1 MNKKFLFIILILTT
15 LSWHLS
21 LQNNDTIDAETK
33 NTAQISTSEKTSLAP
48 ALVALSHF
56 PLQDPSNNMP
66 LLEWREDLNAVYY
79 ELELFDTIPDD
90 LRLSIDRDSKYFKS
104 NYSLRT
110 ECERYNSRFKNTG
123 QERMWVRNKASVTNL
138 NTLAHISLLAV
149 AVAAITSH
157 SGQSYR
163 KLKTIKRI
171 A

>member
-1 MNKKFLFIILILTT
+1 MNKKFLFIILILIT

-33 NTAQISTSEKTSLAP
+33 NTAQISTSEKTPLAP

-90 LRLSIDRDSKYFKS
+90 LSDEELY
-104 NYSLRT
+104 L
-110 ECERYNSRFKNTG
+110 
-123 QERMWVRNKASVTNL
+123 L
-138 NTLAHISLLAV
+138 NI
-149 AVAAITSH
+149 
-157 SGQSYR
+157 
-163 KLKTIKRI
+163 
-171 A
+171 